1 MKKPKRSLSG
11 ILKIAL
17 LIPAVLVT
25 LGLTT
30 GMTPQQKT
38 IKGKVVLAETGEPVP
53 GASIVIRNST
63 TGCVSDM
70 DGNFVLNV
78 DGNPELVISF
88 VGMETLVLK
97 ASEVG
102 KKPLKL
108 KVKTYELDL
117 ESVPLE
123 VKKNASGSIS
133 LRLKDGG
140 EANPVILLDEVVVV
154 TGVESLDPDKI
165 ETIKVLKD
173 PNDPIVKKYN
183 AKDGVI
189 QITTKKAAPE
199 LKPNK
204 EVFYIVEDMPT
215 FNGGDPAEEFRMYIA
230 RNLKYPK
237 SAAKNGVDGRV
248 IVQFMVNTEG
258 EVDNAVVVRSV
269 DPALDKEALRVV
281 NASPKWTPGKQ
292 RGKKVNVLF
301 TFPINFVIQDSDK
314 SMKVS
319 LKADKLSI
327 QGDGS
332 MSDPVYVLD
341 EKIVDSIEDI
351 DPESI
356 DRMDVIKDPESPL
369 AKKYNAKDGVI
380 IITTKDFAALKKM
393 PSTEKDGEVFYI
405 VEDMPKYPGGKPAMK
420 TYIYSNLEYPEKAKS
435 QGIEGE
441 VMVQFLVN
449 QQGKVEQEKVV
460 RSTYEGF
467 NAAALKVIREMPDWT
482 PGKQRGK
489 AVKVQYVVPIK
500 FSNKL

>member
-1 MKKPKRSLSG
+1 
-11 ILKIAL
+11 
-17 LIPAVLVT
+17 
-25 LGLTT
+25 
-30 GMTPQQKT
+30 
-38 IKGKVVLAETGEPVP
+38 
-53 GASIVIRNST
+53 
-63 TGCVSDM
+63 
-70 DGNFVLNV
+70 
-78 DGNPELVISF
+78 
-88 VGMETLVLK
+88 
-97 ASEVG
+97 
-102 KKPLKL
+102 
-108 KVKTYELDL
+108 
-117 ESVPLE
+117 
-123 VKKNASGSIS
+123 
-133 LRLKDGG
+133 
-140 EANPVILLDEVVVV
+140 
-154 TGVESLDPDKI
+154 
-165 ETIKVLKD
+165 
-173 PNDPIVKKYN
+173 
-183 AKDGVI
+183 
-189 QITTKKAAPE
+189 
-199 LKPNK
+199 
-204 EVFYIVEDMPT
+204 
-215 FNGGDPAEEFRMYIA
+215 
-230 RNLKYPK
+230 
-237 SAAKNGVDGRV
+237 
-248 IVQFMVNTEG
+248 
-258 EVDNAVVVRSV
+258 
-269 DPALDKEALRVV
+269 VV